1 MGIFHRKDSRA
12 NKVDARLNDKDL
24 LRPAVTVDRLSGYSI
39 QSPRLIN
46 NKNGILPKMVTT
58 IPADFEIPE
67 PPDPRKKPAEYLRSI
82 HAVRQRSKLVLQKAK
97 ANRLNH
103 FDVDMTKFSDA
114 ADYVVS
120 IIKRDFAGDY
130 ASIPPHGRWQHF
142 EVGGRP
148 RVTQLLQ
155 SWPTSVDNQ
164 ERARRLVDL
173 FLVSVLLDAGA
184 GTKWAYKSKESG
196 KMYSRSEGLAV
207 ASLEMFKAG
216 AFSSDSSQPHQVD
229 SAGLRSLT
237 VETLSK
243 SMQVSDANPMSGL
256 DGRAGLLMQLAEA
269 LQKPE
274 LFGANGRP
282 GNMIGEWNVG
292 ASKHD

>member
-12 NKVDARLNDKDL
+12 NRVDARLNDKDL

-46 NKNGILPKMVTT
+46 NKNGILPMMVTT
-58 IPADFEIPE
+58 IPADVEIPE
-67 PPDPRKKPAEYLRSI
+67 PPDPRKKPADYLRCI

-97 ANRLNH
+97 ANQLSH

-196 KMYSRSEGLAV
+196 KLYSRSEGLAV

-243 SMQVSDANPMSGL
+243 GMQVSDANPMSGL

-282 GNMIGEWNVG
+282 GNMIGEYYI
-292 ASKHD
+292 ATSICD